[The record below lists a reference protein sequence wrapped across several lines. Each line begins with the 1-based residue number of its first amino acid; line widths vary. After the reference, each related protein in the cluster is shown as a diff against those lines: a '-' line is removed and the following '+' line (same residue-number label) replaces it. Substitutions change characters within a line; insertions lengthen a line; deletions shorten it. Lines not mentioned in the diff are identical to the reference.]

1 MDQETLVSA
10 YLTPEMIQAGRDLIK
25 ELDRHKFPAKA
36 ALWLYEEELDRWSL
50 VIATPHLRSM
60 GPLKSYRS
68 VQRVLSK
75 IETPIELSS
84 VSLVDTKDRLIKGL
98 STPFLRRAA
107 AAGLRLS
114 HAIISGR
121 VVDDAYIYRVAA

>member
-1 MDQETLVSA
+1 MSD
-10 YLTPEMIQAGRDLIK
+10 YLAPEMIQAGRDLIQ

-36 ALWLYEEELDRWSL
+36 VLWLYEEELDRWSL
-50 VIATPHLRSM
+50 VIATPYLRSM

-68 VQRVLSK
+68 VQKVLSK
-75 IETPIELSS
+75 FETPIDLGS

-107 AAGLRLS
+107 ASGLRLS

-121 VVDDAYIYRVAA
+121 VIDDAYIYRVAA